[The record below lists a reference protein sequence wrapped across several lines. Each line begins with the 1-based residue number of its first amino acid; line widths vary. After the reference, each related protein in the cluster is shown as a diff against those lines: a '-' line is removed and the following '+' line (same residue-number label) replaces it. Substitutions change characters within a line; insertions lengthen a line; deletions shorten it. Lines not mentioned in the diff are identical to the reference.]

1 MPKVSA
7 VPGSPQ
13 SSTST
18 LKDSVVVPVDRITWA
33 VPVNVACVFGPQV
46 PEPMN
51 RPLKDVAFMRTSADL
66 SLYSRLPVGG
76 PLASAFTTKPK
87 LACEPGLDRLGTSA
101 GKDKSTPPM
110 EKTGSPWIWPPPVTF
125 PGVEGAPPRHFPPGA
140 GAMSQGVKFTLVLT
154 LSPEPEPT
162 GPGPFEAP
170 HQLHVASRTPIWPFL
185 TPNTVLPVMLLVLTW
200 ISFPVRF
207 QSVMSL
213 VFTPSMLLEI
223 VLFVI

>member
-18 LKDSVVVPVDRITWA
+18 LKDSVVVPVERITWA
-33 VPVNVACVFGPQV
+33 VPMNVACVFGPQV
-46 PEPMN
+46 PVPMN
-51 RPLKDVAFMRTSADL
+51 RLLYDVAFMRTSADL
-66 SLYSRLPVGG
+66 SLYSRFPVGG
-76 PLASAFTTKPK
+76 PLSCAFTTKPK
-87 LACEPGLDRLGTSA
+87 LACDLGSDRLGTRA
-101 GKDKSTPPM
+101 GTDKSTPPT

-125 PGVEGAPPRHFPPGA
+125 PGVEVPPMHLPPGA
-140 GAMSQGVKFTLVLT
+140 GAINQGVKSTLRLT

-223 VLFVI
+223 V